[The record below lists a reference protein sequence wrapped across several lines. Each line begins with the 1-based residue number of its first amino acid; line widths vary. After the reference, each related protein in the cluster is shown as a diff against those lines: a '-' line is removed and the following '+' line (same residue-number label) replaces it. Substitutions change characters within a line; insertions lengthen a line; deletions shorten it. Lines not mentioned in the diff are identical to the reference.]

1 MNAPGPPGAP
11 ASPPAAAEGG
21 IRPAAAP
28 GPLVLAS
35 ASPRR
40 RELLESLGLDFTVR
54 PAAVDET
61 PHPGERPRDLV
72 RRLARE
78 KAEAAARDGEWVLA
92 ADTIVVAEGAIGDP
106 AGASTR
112 SRDSPQTLGKPAD
125 RAESPAAPR
134 ILGKPADRAEARR
147 MLERLQG
154 RWHLVLTGTALRP
167 PAGDTLHAVESTRVL
182 FAEMTPEQIDW
193 YAATGE
199 PDDKAGAYA
208 VQGLGSLFVLEIDGN
223 YSNVVG
229 LPLPTVRQLFE
240 GAGGDVRAFRR
251 RVRGS
256 SDPHRT

>member
-1 MNAPGPPGAP
+1 MSGRDPLGAPPDPLGAP
-11 ASPPAAAEGG
+11 APPPASAEGG
-21 IRPAAAP
+21 IRPAAASS

-40 RELLESLGLDFTVR
+40 RELLDSLDIDFTVR
-54 PAAVDET
+54 PATIDET
-61 PHPGERPRDLV
+61 PGPGERPRDLV

-92 ADTIVVAEGAIGDP
+92 ADTIVVEDGA
-106 AGASTR
+106 
-112 SRDSPQTLGKPAD
+112 
-125 RAESPAAPR
+125 
-134 ILGKPADRAEARR
+134 ILGKPADRDEARK
-147 MLERLQG
+147 MLARLQG

-167 PAGDTLHAVESTRVL
+167 PASDTLHAVESTRVL
-182 FAEMTPEQIDW
+182 FAELTPEQIEW

-208 VQGLGSLFVLEIDGN
+208 VQGLGSLFILEIDGN

-240 GAGGDVRAFRR
+240 GAGSDVREFRR
-251 RVRGS
+251 Q
-256 SDPHRT
+256 

>member
-1 MNAPGPPGAP
+1 MSGEPRPG
-11 ASPPAAAEGG
+11 
-21 IRPAAAP
+21 R
-28 GPLVLAS
+28 LVLAS

-40 RELLESLGLDFTVR
+40 RELLESLDLDFTVR
-54 PAAVDET
+54 PATVDET
-61 PHPGERPRDLV
+61 PYAGERPRDLV

-78 KAEAAARDGEWVLA
+78 KAEAGARDGEWVLA
-92 ADTIVVAEGAIGDP
+92 ADTIVVEDGA
-106 AGASTR
+106 
-112 SRDSPQTLGKPAD
+112 
-125 RAESPAAPR
+125 
-134 ILGKPADRAEARR
+134 ILGKPADRDEARR

-182 FAEMTPEQIDW
+182 FAELTPEQVDW

-208 VQGLGSLFVLEIDGN
+208 IQGLGSLFILEIDGN

-240 GAGGDVRAFRR
+240 GAGSDVRAFRR
-251 RVRGS
+251 PDCV
-256 SDPHRT
+256 

>member
-1 MNAPGPPGAP
+1 MSTGCL
-11 ASPPAAAEGG
+11 
-21 IRPAAAP
+21 I
-28 GPLVLAS
+28 LAS

-40 RELLESLGLDFTVR
+40 RELLESLDLDFTVR

-61 PHPGERPRDLV
+61 PNPGERPRDLV

-78 KAEAAARDGEWVLA
+78 KAEAAARNGEWVLA
-92 ADTIVVAEGAIGDP
+92 ADTIVVEGGEV
-106 AGASTR
+106 
-112 SRDSPQTLGKPAD
+112 LGKPTD
-125 RAESPAAPR
+125 R
-134 ILGKPADRAEARR
+134 GEAKE

-167 PAGDTLHAVESTRVL
+167 PEGETLHAVESTRVL
-182 FAEMTPEQIDW
+182 FAELTPEQIDW

-240 GAGGDVRAFRR
+240 GAGSDVREFRR
-251 RVRGS
+251 RG
-256 SDPHRT
+256 

>member
-1 MNAPGPPGAP
+1 MSPRDPLGAP
-11 ASPPAAAEGG
+11 ASPPASAEGGNRSATAARGPLGAPASPPASAEGG
-21 IRPAAAP
+21 IRSATAAR

-40 RELLESLGLDFTVR
+40 RELLESLDLDFTVR
-54 PAAVDET
+54 PASVDET
-61 PHPGERPRDLV
+61 ANPGERPRDLV

-92 ADTIVVAEGAIGDP
+92 ADTIVVVDGA
-106 AGASTR
+106 
-112 SRDSPQTLGKPAD
+112 
-125 RAESPAAPR
+125 
-134 ILGKPADRAEARR
+134 ILGKPADRDEARN

-182 FAEMTPEQIDW
+182 FAELTPEQIDW

-208 VQGLGSLFVLEIDGN
+208 VQGLGSLFILEIDGN

-240 GAGGDVRAFRR
+240 GAGSDVREFRR
-251 RVRGS
+251 HPLGARVL
-256 SDPHRT
+256 

>member
-1 MNAPGPPGAP
+1 MSTPNVGAP
-11 ASPPAAAEGG
+11 AFWPATGA
-21 IRPAAAP
+21 RPRSGEP
-28 GPLVLAS
+28 VGRLILAS

-40 RELLESLGLDFTVR
+40 RELLESLDIDFTVR
-54 PAAVDET
+54 PATIDET
-61 PHPGERPRDLV
+61 PGPGERPRDLV

-92 ADTIVVAEGAIGDP
+92 ADTIVVEDGA
-106 AGASTR
+106 
-112 SRDSPQTLGKPAD
+112 
-125 RAESPAAPR
+125 
-134 ILGKPADRAEARR
+134 ILGKPADRDEART

-182 FAEMTPEQIDW
+182 FAELTPEQIDW

-208 VQGLGSLFVLEIDGN
+208 VQGLGSLFILEIDGN

-240 GAGGDVRAFRR
+240 GAGSDVRAFRTGR
-251 RVRGS
+251 SADRQRN
-256 SDPHRT
+256 

>member
-1 MNAPGPPGAP
+1 MNGRDPLSAPATTTEAGQKAGAPTAGPPADPLGAP
-11 ASPPAAAEGG
+11 APSPASAEGG
-21 IRPAAAP
+21 IRTAAAAP
-28 GPLVLAS
+28 GPLILAS

-40 RELLESLGLDFTVR
+40 RELLESLDLDFAVR
-54 PAAVDET
+54 PATVDET
-61 PHPGERPRDLV
+61 PAPGERPRDLV

-78 KAEAAARDGEWVLA
+78 KAEAGARDGEWVLA
-92 ADTIVVAEGAIGDP
+92 ADTIVVEDGA
-106 AGASTR
+106 
-112 SRDSPQTLGKPAD
+112 
-125 RAESPAAPR
+125 
-134 ILGKPADRAEARR
+134 ILGKPADRSDARR

-182 FAEMTPEQIDW
+182 FAELTPEQIDW

-208 VQGLGSLFVLEIDGN
+208 VQGLGSLFILEIDGN

-240 GAGGDVRAFRR
+240 GAGSDVRAFRQQ
-251 RVRGS
+251 
-256 SDPHRT
+256 

>member
-1 MNAPGPPGAP
+1 MSR
-11 ASPPAAAEGG
+11 ASAS
-21 IRPAAAP
+21 P
-28 GPLVLAS
+28 GPLILAS

-40 RELLESLGLDFTVR
+40 RELLESLDLGFTVR

-78 KAEAAARDGEWVLA
+78 KAAAGARNGEWVLA
-92 ADTIVVAEGAIGDP
+92 ADTIVV
-106 AGASTR
+106 
-112 SRDSPQTLGKPAD
+112 RDGEVLGKPAH
-125 RAESPAAPR
+125 RN
-134 ILGKPADRAEARR
+134 EARS

-154 RWHLVLTGTALRP
+154 RWHLVLTGVALRP
-167 PAGDTLHAVESTRVL
+167 PDGDTLHAVESTRVL
-182 FAEMTPEQIDW
+182 FAELTPEQIDW

-208 VQGLGSLFVLEIDGN
+208 VQGLGALFVSEIDGN

-240 GAGGDVRAFRR
+240 GAGSDVMAFRR
-251 RVRGS
+251 G
-256 SDPHRT
+256 

>member
-1 MNAPGPPGAP
+1 MSGRDSLSAPATTPEAGQKAGAPTGAPTGAP
-11 ASPPAAAEGG
+11 AAV
-21 IRPAAAP
+21 RPT
-28 GPLVLAS
+28 GRLVLAS

-40 RELLESLGLDFTVR
+40 RELLESLDLDFTVR
-54 PAAVDET
+54 PATVDET
-61 PHPGERPRDLV
+61 PYPGERPRDLV

-78 KAEAAARDGEWVLA
+78 KAEAGARDGEWVLA
-92 ADTIVVAEGAIGDP
+92 ADTIVVEDGA
-106 AGASTR
+106 
-112 SRDSPQTLGKPAD
+112 
-125 RAESPAAPR
+125 
-134 ILGKPADRAEARR
+134 ILGKPADRNDART

-182 FAEMTPEQIDW
+182 FAELTPEQIDW

-208 VQGLGSLFVLEIDGN
+208 VQGLGSLFILEIDGN

-240 GAGGDVRAFRR
+240 GAGSDVRAFRR
-251 RVRGS
+251 PQVPLGARVL
-256 SDPHRT
+256 

>member
-1 MNAPGPPGAP
+1 MSAPG
-11 ASPPAAAEGG
+11 
-21 IRPAAAP
+21 R
-28 GPLVLAS
+28 LVLAS

-40 RELLESLGLDFTVR
+40 RELLASLDLDFTVR
-54 PAAVDET
+54 PATVDET

-92 ADTIVVAEGAIGDP
+92 ADTIVVEDGA
-106 AGASTR
+106 
-112 SRDSPQTLGKPAD
+112 
-125 RAESPAAPR
+125 
-134 ILGKPADRAEARR
+134 ILGKPADRDEART

-167 PAGDTLHAVESTRVL
+167 PAGHTLHAVESTRVL
-182 FAEMTPEQIDW
+182 FAELTPEQIDW

-208 VQGLGSLFVLEIDGN
+208 VQGLGSLFILEIDGN

-240 GAGGDVRAFRR
+240 GAGSDVRAFRT
-251 RVRGS
+251 G
-256 SDPHRT
+256 RTADRLRS